1 MLPSN
6 GTTGSAPAGKDGG
19 LIGWFIRNP
28 VAANLLM
35 LVLLVGGALSAVNL
49 QRQVFPTI
57 SPGTVVVTVPFPGAT
72 PAEVEEGVTR
82 RVEEAVLGIDGVK
95 RVNSTAS
102 ENVGRVVVETNDFAD
117 LQLVK
122 DDIESAVD
130 RLSDFPPENAEKP
143 VVVAPKPTGGVV
155 TLAVVGDVGA
165 MALRRAAEDI
175 ERDLLTQPGVSL
187 VSLEGD
193 RDLEISIE
201 VSEATL
207 RRYDLTF
214 AEVAGA
220 VRQSSL
226 DLAGGSIASDSGEIL
241 LRTNQKRQTGEEF
254 ESVVIR
260 TLPDGSLVTL
270 ADVAEIKDG
279 FVREQLTNDYNGRP
293 AVFVKVARAEAEDVL
308 KVKAAVDEFLTGYSP
323 PPGVELI
330 QLRDETQLLRERVN
344 LLLRNGAFGFA
355 LVFLFL
361 VLMLDLRLAVWV
373 SAGIATAFMGGIML
387 FGALG
392 VTITMISLFGLIIV
406 LGLVVDDAIVIGE
419 NIDAEQQSGAP
430 GDVAARRGAQRM
442 LAPVVVG
449 VLTTVAAFA
458 PLLVT
463 GGTFGDITRAIPV
476 VVISVLLVSVL
487 EAFCILPSHLSHGA
501 SWSRGPIKRIQAKI
515 GAGVKWVRDRLV
527 RPGVMLAAQWRYATV
542 GIAIAFFVLCI
553 GLLQNG
559 QVRFIFFPAVEGNSL
574 SASLTM
580 PDGTPFERTDAAIQR
595 MTDAAYEVA
604 AEIGEESGETLFVSV
619 TSTSGGRATSDNG
632 PGGQSSFSGQENIG
646 QVRIELTPFGQRV
659 TPAAEIE
666 RRWRA
671 RVGTIEG
678 AERVSFASSFVQFGS
693 DVEFELAHQD
703 ERLLVAAAEALK
715 EQLAQVEGVNQVE
728 DSFDLGKRQ
737 LVFELTPAG
746 RAAGLREADIAVQVR
761 QGFFGE
767 EVQRIQRGREEIRV
781 YVRYP
786 EATRAKL
793 DSLDNF
799 RVQLPSGG
807 SAPLLTVASVEESR
821 AYSSIERI
829 DGRRVVTVS
838 ADVDESVSTP
848 NIANEVILSSVMPAL
863 EQQYPGLRWV
873 RAGSAREQNEDL
885 ATLGSAFIV
894 VLLII
899 FAMIATQLRSYIQ
912 PLAILVAIPLG
923 VAGAVL
929 GHFVLGFALSFISIF
944 GIVALAGVAVNAS
957 VVLVDLYNQHRDA
970 GKTPIEAAA
979 DSAARRFRPVLLTTL
994 TTALGLAPLLLEKSP
1009 QAQFLIP
1016 MAVSLGFGIVISG
1029 FMVLF
1034 VTPAVAVIIDDWRAK
1049 VSTRSAAASAGT
1061 APDAESA
1068 TTKRVPAGL
1077 LALGAVFLAPTV
1089 TDAADLELRLDNG
1102 PDDGVLVFQVYDA
1115 ADAFVDLRDPAQEF
1129 SLPAASD
1136 GTYRLSN
1143 VTEGEIAVLVYHDEN
1158 TNGRID
1164 KNFIGIPREPLAI
1177 SNNYQPKGPPSF
1189 ARASFIMPADESLQM
1204 GMEMYR
1210 ALGERGRFGVGV
1222 GVIGRSSPYLDSSQ
1236 NVTQAIPAITYVGE
1250 RLQWF
1255 GPALRYGLVGSGKVR
1270 LAAAAEYRVGVYEEA
1285 DSDALSGLG
1294 DRDGTLLGGLG
1305 LQYEFSEGFELEL
1318 LYQHDVLDRIG
1329 GGMANVRLSR
1339 GIPWR
1344 NAVFVPQIAY
1354 NWLSTE
1360 MSNHDFGVPLGAA
1373 TAGRPA
1379 YRLGSTTSVEAG
1391 LGISVELSE
1400 DWRIIVNVAGE
1411 RLDEEVAASP
1421 IVDDD
1426 VVIKGVAIVTYVF

>member
-1 MLPSN
+1 VLRNNGGQDLAHGSN
-6 GTTGSAPAGKDGG
+6 DRG
-19 LIGWFIRNP
+19 LINWFIRNP

-95 RVNSTAS
+95 RVTSTAS
-102 ENVGRVVVETNDFAD
+102 ENVGRVTVETSNFAD

-130 RLSDFPPENAEKP
+130 RLSNFPPENAEKP

-155 TLAVVGDVGA
+155 TLAVVGDVGE
-165 MALRRAAEDI
+165 MALRRAAEEI
-175 ERDLLTQPGVSL
+175 ERDLLTQRGVSL

-214 AEVAGA
+214 AEVASA

-226 DLAGGSIASDSGEIL
+226 DLAGGSIATDSGEIL
-241 LRTNQKRQTGEEF
+241 LRTNQKRQTGEAF
-254 ESVVIR
+254 ESVVVR
-260 TLPDGSLVTL
+260 TLPDGSVITL
-270 ADVAEIKDG
+270 ADIAEINDG
-279 FVREQLTNDYNGRP
+279 FVRKQLTNVYNGRP
-293 AVFVKVARAEAEDVL
+293 AVFVRVSRAEAEDVL

-323 PPGVELI
+323 PSGVELI
-330 QLRDETQLLRERVN
+330 ELRDETQLLRERVN

-387 FGALG
+387 FGVLG

-419 NIDAEQQSGAP
+419 NIDAEQQGGTA

-463 GGTFGDITRAIPV
+463 GGTFGDITRAIPL

-487 EAFCILPSHLSHGA
+487 EAFCILPSHLSHGKP
-501 SWSRGPIKRIQAKI
+501 WSRGPIKRLQARI
-515 GAGVKWVRDRLV
+515 GAGIGWVRDRLV
-527 RPGVMLAAQWRYATV
+527 RPGVALAAKWRYATV
-542 GIAIAFFVLCI
+542 GLAIAFFILCI
-553 GLLQNG
+553 GLVQNG
-559 QVRFIFFPAVEGNSL
+559 QVRFIFFPAVEGNNL

-580 PDGTPFERTDAAIQR
+580 PDGTPFERTDAAVQR
-595 MTDAAYEVA
+595 MTNAAYDVA
-604 AEIGEESGETLFVSV
+604 EEFKQETGETLFVSV
-619 TSTSGGRATSDNG
+619 TSTSGGNASSNSG
-632 PGGQSSFSGQENIG
+632 PGGQSSFSGEENIG
-646 QVRIELTPFGQRV
+646 QVRIELTPFGER
-659 TPAAEIE
+659 TTTAAEIE
-666 RRWRA
+666 RRWRN
-671 RVGTIEG
+671 RVGSIEG
-678 AERVSFASSFVQFGS
+678 AERVGFSSSFVTFGS
-693 DVEFELAHQD
+693 DIAFELAHQD
-703 ERLLVAAAEALK
+703 EAQLVAAAESLK
-715 EQLAQVEGVNQVE
+715 QQLAQVDGVNQIE

-786 EATRAKL
+786 ESTRADLASL
-793 DSLDNF
+793 DSF
-799 RVQLPSGG
+799 RVQLPGGG
-807 SAPLLTVASVEESR
+807 SAPLLTVASVAESR

-838 ADVDESVSTP
+838 ADVDEAISTP
-848 NIANEVILSSVMPAL
+848 NIANETILAGVIPAL

-873 RAGSAREQNEDL
+873 RAGSTREQNEDL
-885 ATLGSAFIV
+885 ASLGSAFIV

-957 VVLVDLYNQHRDA
+957 VVLVDLYNQHRNE
-970 GKTPIEAAA
+970 GSSPIQAAA

-994 TTALGLAPLLLEKSP
+994 TTALGLAPLLFETSP

-1034 VTPAVAVIIDDWRAK
+1034 VTPAVAVIIDDWRARTSSK
-1049 VSTRSAAASAGT
+1049 QAT
-1061 APDAESA
+1061 ADSA
-1068 TTKRVPAGL
+1068 TSRHAPVGL
-1077 LALGAVFLAPTV
+1077 LAIMAVGLVPSIS
-1089 TDAADLELRLDNG
+1089 DAAELELNLKNAPANG
-1102 PDDGVLVFQVYDA
+1102 TLVVQIYDA
-1115 ADAFVDLRDPAQEF
+1115 ADTFGDLRDAAQEF
-1129 SLPAASD
+1129 SLPAVGD
-1136 GTYRLSN
+1136 GIYRLQD
-1143 VTEGEIAVLVYHDEN
+1143 VRDGEIAVLVYHDEN
-1158 TNGRID
+1158 QNGQID
-1164 KNFIGIPREPLAI
+1164 KNFIGIPRELLAI

-1189 ARASFIMPADESLQM
+1189 ARASFILAGGEASQIRMS
-1204 GMEMYR
+1204 MYQV
-1210 ALGERGRFGVGV
+1210 LGERGRFGVGI

-1236 NVTQAIPAITYVGE
+1236 NVTRVIPAITYVGE

-1255 GPALRYGLVGSGKVR
+1255 GPALRYGIAGSGKLR
-1270 LAAAAEYRVGVYEEA
+1270 LAAAAEYRIGVYEEA
-1285 DSDALSGLG
+1285 DSDVLAGLG

-1305 LQYEFSEGFELEL
+1305 LQYEIAEGFELEL

-1329 GGMANVRLSR
+1329 GGVGNVRLSR
-1339 GIPWR
+1339 GIPWG
-1344 NAVFVPQIAY
+1344 NTVFVPQIAY
-1354 NWLSTE
+1354 NWLGSE
-1360 MSNHDFGVPLGAA
+1360 MSNHDFGVPPSAA
-1373 TAGRPA
+1373 TADRPA
-1379 YRLGSTTSVEAG
+1379 YRLGSTTSIEAG
-1391 LGISVELSE
+1391 LGVFVELTE
-1400 DWRIIVNVAGE
+1400 NWRIIVNVAGE
-1411 RLDEEVAASP
+1411 RLDDQVSASP

-1426 VVIKGVAIVTYVF
+1426 VVIKGLAIVTYVF

>member
-1 MLPSN
+1 MDHAN
-6 GTTGSAPAGKDGG
+6 DRG

-28 VAANLLM
+28 VAANLFM
-35 LVLLVGGALSAVNL
+35 VVLLVGGALSAVNL

-102 ENVGRVVVETNDFAD
+102 ENVGRVVVETSDFAD
-117 LQLVK
+117 VQLVK

-143 VVVAPKPTGGVV
+143 VVIAPKPTGGVV
-155 TLAVVGDVGA
+155 TLAVVGDLDP
-165 MALRRAAEDI
+165 MTLRRAAEDI
-175 ERDLLTQPGVSL
+175 ERDLLTQRGVSL

-201 VSEATL
+201 VSEETL

-214 AEVAGA
+214 AEVATA

-241 LRTNQKRQTGEEF
+241 LRTNQKRQTGEAF
-254 ESVVIR
+254 ESVVVR
-260 TLPDGSLVTL
+260 TLPDGSLITL
-270 ADVAEIKDG
+270 ADIADINDG
-279 FVREQLTNDYNGRP
+279 FVRKQLSNIYNGRP
-293 AVFVKVARAEAEDVL
+293 AVFVRVARAEAEDVL
-308 KVKAAVDEFLTGYSP
+308 QVKAAVDEFLAGYTP
-323 PPGVELI
+323 PPGIELI
-330 QLRDETQLLRERVN
+330 QLSDETQLLRERVN

-419 NIDAEQQSGAP
+419 NIDAEQQSGVP
-430 GDVAARRGAQRM
+430 GDVAARHGAQRM

-458 PLLVT
+458 PLLIT

-476 VVISVLLVSVL
+476 VVISVLLVSVF

-501 SWSRGPIKRIQAKI
+501 AWSRGPIKRLQTRI
-515 GAGVKWVRDRLV
+515 GAGVEWLRERLV
-527 RPGVMLAAQWRYATV
+527 RPGVTLAAKWRYATV
-542 GIAIAFFVLCI
+542 GLAAAFFILCI
-553 GLLQNG
+553 GLLQSG
-559 QVRFIFFPAVEGNSL
+559 HVRFIFFPAVEGNSL

-595 MTDAAYEVA
+595 MTAAAYDVA
-604 AEIGEESGETLFVSV
+604 EEIKEETGETLFVSV
-619 TSTSGGRATSDNG
+619 TSTSGGNAALNNG
-632 PGGQSSFSGQENIG
+632 PGGQSTFSGEENIG
-646 QVRIELTPFGQRV
+646 QVRIELTPFGQR
-659 TPAAEIE
+659 TTTAAAIE
-666 RRWRA
+666 RRWRD

-693 DVEFELAHQD
+693 DIEFELAHQD
-703 ERLLVAAAEALK
+703 EALLVAAAEDLK
-715 EQLAQVEGVNQVE
+715 QQLALIDGVNQVE

-737 LVFELTPAG
+737 LVFELTAAG
-746 RAAGLREADIAVQVR
+746 RAAGLREADIANQVR

-786 EATRAKL
+786 ESTRASL
-793 DSLDNF
+793 DALDNF
-799 RVQLPSGG
+799 RVQLPAGG

-829 DGRRVVTVS
+829 DGRRIVTVS
-838 ADVDESVSTP
+838 ADVDEAISTP
-848 NIANEVILSSVMPAL
+848 NIANETVLTSVMPAL

-899 FAMIATQLRSYIQ
+899 FALIATQLRSYIQ

-957 VVLVDLYNQHRDA
+957 VVLVDLYNQHRAD
-970 GKTPIEAAA
+970 GSTPIKAAA
-979 DSAARRFRPVLLTTL
+979 DAAARRFRPVLLTTL
-994 TTALGLAPLLLEKSP
+994 TTALGLAPLLFEKSP

-1034 VTPAVAVIIDDWRAK
+1034 VTPAVAVIIDDWRAMASSRDAG
-1049 VSTRSAAASAGT
+1049 VAEPPPAGRVVQGRAAVGLFLVFAVGLVPSAA
-1061 APDAESA
+1061 
-1068 TTKRVPAGL
+1068 
-1077 LALGAVFLAPTV
+1077 
-1089 TDAADLELRLDNG
+1089 DAADLELRLANA
-1102 PDDGVLVFQVYDA
+1102 PDGGTLVFQVYDA
-1115 ADAFVDLRDPAQEF
+1115 ADTFGDLRDPAQEVF
-1129 SLPAASD
+1129 LPAVGD
-1136 GTYRLSN
+1136 GLYRL
-1143 VTEGEIAVLVYHDEN
+1143 EGVPAGRIAVLVYFDEN
-1158 TNGRID
+1158 ANGLID

-1177 SNNYQPKGPPSF
+1177 SNAYQPKGPPSF
-1189 ARASFIMPADESLQM
+1189 ARASFEMPADASLQIDM
-1204 GMEMYR
+1204 ALYR
-1210 ALGERGRFGVGV
+1210 VLGERGRFGLGV
-1222 GVIGRSSPYLDSSQ
+1222 GVIGRSNPYLDSSATTTR
-1236 NVTQAIPAITYVGE
+1236 VIPAVTYVGE

-1255 GPALRYGLVGSGKVR
+1255 GPALRYGLVGSGKLR
-1270 LAAAAEYRVGVYEEA
+1270 LAAAAEYRIGVYEED

-1305 LQYEFSEGFELEL
+1305 LQYEIAEGFELEL

-1339 GIPWR
+1339 GFPVG
-1344 NAVFVPQIAY
+1344 NTVFVPQIAY
-1354 NWLSTE
+1354 NWLGSD
-1360 MSNHDFGVPLGAA
+1360 MSNHDFGVPQSAA
-1373 TAGRPA
+1373 TPGRPA
-1379 YRLGSTTSVEAG
+1379 YRLGSTTSIEAG
-1391 LGISVELSE
+1391 LGVFIELSE
-1400 DWRIIVNVAGE
+1400 NWRVIVNVAGE
-1411 RLDEEVAASP
+1411 RLEDSVVASP

-1426 VVIKGVAIVTYVF
+1426 VVIKGLAIVSYVF

>member
-1 MLPSN
+1 MLPSKEMQN
-6 GTTGSAPAGKDGG
+6 LAPGQSGTG
-19 LIGWFIRNP
+19 LINWFIRNP

-35 LVLLVGGALSAVNL
+35 VVLLVGGALSAVNL

-57 SPGTVVVTVPFPGAT
+57 SPGTVVVTVPYPGAT

-102 ENVGRVVVETNDFAD
+102 ENVGRVVIETSDFAD
-117 LQLVK
+117 VDIVK
-122 DDIESAVD
+122 DDVESAVD

-155 TLAVVGDVGA
+155 TLAVVGDLGA
-165 MALRRAAEDI
+165 MALRRAAEGV
-175 ERDLLTQPGVSL
+175 ERDLLTQRGVSL

-201 VSEATL
+201 VSESTL

-214 AEVAGA
+214 EDVANA

-226 DLAGGSIASDSGEIL
+226 DLAGGSIVSDSGEIL
-241 LRTNQKRQTGEEF
+241 LRTNQKRQSGEAF

-260 TLPDGSLVTL
+260 TRPDGSVITL
-270 ADVAEIKDG
+270 ADIADIDDG
-279 FVREQLTNDYNGRP
+279 FVRKQLRNVYNGRP
-293 AVFVKVARAEAEDVL
+293 AVFVRVSRAEAEDVL
-308 KVKAAVDEFLTGYSP
+308 QVKEAVDNFLAGYSP

-330 QLRDETQLLRERVN
+330 ELRDETQLLRERVN

-419 NIDAEQQSGAP
+419 NIDAEQRQGVDGES
-430 GDVAARRGAQRM
+430 AASRGAHRM

-463 GGTFGDITRAIPV
+463 GGTFGDITRAIPL
-476 VVISVLLVSVL
+476 VVISVLLVSLL
-487 EAFCILPSHLSHGA
+487 EAFCILPAHLSHGR
-501 SWSRGPIKRIQAKI
+501 SWSRGPLKRLQTRIAAGI
-515 GAGVKWVRDRLV
+515 GWARERLV
-527 RPGVMLAAQWRYATV
+527 RSGVAFAAKWRYATLGFAV
-542 GIAIAFFVLCI
+542 AFFILCI
-553 GLLQNG
+553 GLLQSG

-580 PDGTPFERTDAAIQR
+580 PDGTPFERTDLAVQR
-595 MTDAAYEVA
+595 MTDAAYQVA
-604 AEIGEESGETLFVSV
+604 EEIREDTGETLFVSV
-619 TSTSGGRATSDNG
+619 TSTSGGNASSNNG
-632 PGGQSSFSGQENIG
+632 PGGQSSFSGEENIG

-666 RRWRA
+666 RRWRS
-671 RVGTIEG
+671 RVGRIEG
-678 AERVSFASSFVQFGS
+678 AERVSYSSSFVRFGS

-703 ERLLVAAAEALK
+703 EALLVASVEDLK
-715 EQLAQVEGVNQVE
+715 QRLAQVDGINQIE

-746 RAAGLREADIAVQVR
+746 GAAGLREADIATQVR
-761 QGFFGE
+761 RAFFGE
-767 EVQRIQRGREEIRV
+767 EVQRIQRGREEVRV

-786 EATRAKL
+786 ASTRTSL
-793 DSLDNF
+793 DALDNF
-799 RVQLPSGG
+799 RVQLPGG
-807 SAPLLTVASVEESR
+807 DSAPLLTVASVEESR

-838 ADVDESVSTP
+838 ADVDEAISTP
-848 NIANEVILSSVMPAL
+848 NIANEAILASVMPAL
-863 EQQYPGLRWV
+863 EQEYPGLRWV

-885 ATLGSAFIV
+885 ASLGSAFIV

-899 FAMIATQLRSYIQ
+899 FTLIATQLRSYIQ

-957 VVLVDLYNQHRDA
+957 VVLVDLYNQYRA
-970 GKTPIEAAA
+970 EGKSPVEAAA

-994 TTALGLAPLLLEKSP
+994 TTALGLAPLLFEKSP

-1034 VTPAVAVIIDDWRAK
+1034 VTPTVAVIIDDWRARA
-1049 VSTRSAAASAGT
+1049 STRDSAPSGARIMNATGETSKHASIGVIAAFAICL
-1061 APDAESA
+1061 
-1068 TTKRVPAGL
+1068 VPS
-1077 LALGAVFLAPTV
+1077 VS
-1089 TDAADLELRLDNG
+1089 DAADLDLRLENA
-1102 PDDGVLVFQVYDA
+1102 PDTGTLIVQIYDA
-1115 ADAFVDLRDPAQEF
+1115 ADAFSDLRDPAQEY
-1129 SLPAASD
+1129 SLAAVGDGLYALENVSD
-1136 GTYRLSN
+1136 
-1143 VTEGEIAVLVYHDEN
+1143 GEIAVLVYHDEN
-1158 TNGRID
+1158 ENGLID
-1164 KNFIGIPREPLAI
+1164 KNFIGIPRELLAM
-1177 SNNYQPKGPPSF
+1177 SNAYQPKGPPSF
-1189 ARASFIMPADESLQM
+1189 ARASFNMPSDEPLQV
-1204 GMEMYR
+1204 GMEMYKV
-1210 ALGERGRFGVGV
+1210 LGERGRFGLGL
-1222 GVIGRSSPYLDSSQ
+1222 GAIGRSSPYRESSG
-1236 NVTQAIPAITYVGE
+1236 NVTRVIPAVTYVGE

-1255 GPALRYGLVGSGKVR
+1255 GPALRYGIYGSGKLR
-1270 LAAAAEYRVGVYEEA
+1270 LAAAAEYRIGVYEEA
-1285 DSDALSGLG
+1285 DSNFLSGLG
-1294 DRDGTLLGGLG
+1294 DRRDTLLGGVG
-1305 LQYEFSEGFELEL
+1305 LQYEISEGFELEL
-1318 LYQHDVLDRIG
+1318 LYQHDVIDRIG

-1339 GIPWR
+1339 GIPWGS
-1344 NAVFVPQIAY
+1344 AVFVPQLAY
-1354 NWLSTE
+1354 NWLGSD
-1360 MSNHDFGVPLGAA
+1360 MSNHDSGVPESAA
-1373 TAGRPA
+1373 TPERPA
-1379 YRLGSTTSVEAG
+1379 YRLGSTSSVEAG
-1391 LGISVELSE
+1391 LGVFVELTES
-1400 DWRIIVNVAGE
+1400 WRIIVNVAAE
-1411 RLDEEVAASP
+1411 RLDDSVVNSP

-1426 VVIKGVAIVTYVF
+1426 TVIKGVALITYVF